1 MQKTSLITGASR
13 GIGRAAAITFAKAG
27 YSLSLCCQN
36 SADALTALARQLQQ
50 EYGIRVLTFT
60 GDVGDFSFVQKMVS
74 KTLDTFGHLDVLIN
88 NAGISYIGL
97 LTDMDITDWNRIVSV
112 NLTSV
117 FSTCRLVVP
126 SMVSAK
132 AGRIIN
138 ISSVWGNAGASC
150 EVAYSA
156 CKGGI
161 NAFTKA
167 LGKELAPSN
176 ICVNAIACGIID
188 TDMNHCFT
196 KEEQMALIEEIP
208 AGRMGSA
215 FEVAELALSL
225 ATGVTYLNGQIIT
238 LDGGWI

>member
-1 MQKTSLITGASR
+1 MQKTALITGASR
-13 GIGRAAAITFAKAG
+13 GIGKACAITFAKAG
-27 YSLSLCCQN
+27 YGLSLCCRTSRN
-36 SADALTALARQLQQ
+36 LLSALARQLQEQ
-50 EYGIRVLTFT
+50 YHIQVLTFT
-60 GDVGDFSFVQKMVS
+60 GDVGNFLFVEKMVS
-74 KTLDTFGHLDVLIN
+74 QTLDTFGHLDVLIN

-97 LTDMDITDWNRIVSV
+97 LTDMDIADWNRIVSV

-138 ISSVWGNAGASC
+138 ISSVWGNTGASC

-156 CKGGI
+156 CKGGV

-176 ICVNAIACGIID
+176 ICVNAIACGVID

-196 KEEQMALIEEIP
+196 QEERAALIDEIP

-225 ATGVTYLNGQIIT
+225 ATGITYLNGQIIT
-238 LDGGWI
+238 LDGGWT